1 MSRFWEIIFCV
12 LLLFSPPCLLSN
24 LKHSLPVTAC
34 KTVLSHLKR
43 GVYAH
48 VYTSFLSFCGFFV
61 SRLLTFPSYF
71 INAILFY
78 FILLKFNKSNWTN
91 IFLIYLFYFFLLV
104 RQASSSTSPFSRSL
118 SYELH
123 ELKKKRKLADRRAYK
138 QQCNLARN
146 LTKTKGNP

>member
-24 LKHSLPVTAC
+24 LKHALPLTAR
-34 KTVLSHLKR
+34 KTVFCHLKR

-48 VYTSFLSFCGFFV
+48 VYTSFPSFCVFFV
-61 SRLLTFPSYF
+61 SRLLTFPCYF

-78 FILLKFNKSNWTN
+78 FILLKFNKSNLTN
-91 IFLIYLFYFFLLV
+91 IFLIFFFLLV
-104 RQASSSTSPFSRSL
+104 RQASSSTSPLSHSL

-146 LTKTKGNP
+146 LTQTKGNP

>member
-12 LLLFSPPCLLSN
+12 LLLFSPPCLLSD
-24 LKHSLPVTAC
+24 LKHALPLTAR
-34 KTVLSHLKR
+34 KTVFSHLKR

-61 SRLLTFPSYF
+61 SCLLTFPSYF

-78 FILLKFNKSNWTN
+78 FILLKFNKSNLTN
-91 IFLIYLFYFFLLV
+91 IFLIFFLFLLV
-104 RQASSSTSPFSRSL
+104 RQASSSTSPFSHSL

-123 ELKKKRKLADRRAYK
+123 ELKKKTKVADRRAYI
-138 QQCNLARN
+138 QLCNLARN